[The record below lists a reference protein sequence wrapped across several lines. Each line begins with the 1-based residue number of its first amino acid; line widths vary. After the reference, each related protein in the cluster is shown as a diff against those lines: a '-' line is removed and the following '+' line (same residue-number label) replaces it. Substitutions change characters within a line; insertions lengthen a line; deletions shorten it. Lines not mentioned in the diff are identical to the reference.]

1 MKGLITM
8 LTKEF
13 ALRVE
18 LSEKQVRKIVQHL
31 EERGYQLSKTEYR
44 GREATDFKEE
54 DIELFQE
61 IAEKVKQTNSYDLA
75 FEELEKEKDFLQVL
89 VKDNDS
95 NLPTDQNVSKLVD
108 DLRSEIQK
116 MRDER
121 QMLGQMINQVHQQQ
135 HELHE
140 MQNQI
145 TSKLDA
151 NTESLKA
158 IQTSTDEIK
167 TTQSVI
173 QDSQKEQSELVKSN
187 VETDNITASTGTT
200 ASKGDKLTDNTT
212 EQTSAATTH
221 PAKDS
226 KVSTENT
233 SNPAQVED
241 SEITQVGAQ
250 PSTVAKPTTDDSKV
264 ASATAASTSSTS
276 EIAKETDT
284 TRATVST
291 EDKDTTSV
299 DKAKDDSIQKTPD
312 NDHATDI
319 ASSSEQETAS
329 EQTHAYESPLA
340 KEEPKDERKGFF
352 ARLFNL

>member
-200 ASKGDKLTDNTT
+200 AGKGDNLTDNTT
-212 EQTSAATTH
+212 EQASSATAH

-233 SNPAQVED
+233 SNSVQVED

-264 ASATAASTSSTS
+264 ASTSSTS
-276 EIAKETDT
+276 ETAKETDT
-284 TRATVST
+284 TGAATTASS
-291 EDKDTTSV
+291 EEKDTTSV
-299 DKAKDDSIQKTPD
+299 DQAKDDSIQKTPD
-312 NDHATDI
+312 NDHATDL
-319 ASSSEQETAS
+319 ASSSEQEASS